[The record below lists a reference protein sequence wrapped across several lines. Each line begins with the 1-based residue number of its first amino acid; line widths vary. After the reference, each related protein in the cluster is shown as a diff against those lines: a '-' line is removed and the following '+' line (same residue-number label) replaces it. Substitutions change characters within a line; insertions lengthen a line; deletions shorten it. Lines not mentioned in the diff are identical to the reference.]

1 MSRSNRE
8 VYNSTRWRKLRE
20 EVLYENPFC
29 VRCEEMGILEPA
41 TVCDHALPIE
51 QGGAIWDR
59 NNLQGLCE
67 SCHNSKSGKE
77 AHNKYTKV
85 TVITGAPCSG
95 KTTLVKQIVKHGD
108 LVIDI
113 DKIFEALSFQDLY
126 EKDKTLIGIV
136 LDVRDFILNKLKQP
150 NKVKQCYLITTAN
163 NKDKLR
169 RLTQGL
175 NVVDI
180 KVMNV
185 DKTTCE
191 KRLQADTERND
202 KYVHQSN
209 IDRYF
214 GDDCEFF

>member
-20 EVLYENPFC
+20 QVLYGNPFC
-29 VRCEEMGILEPA
+29 VRCMDVGLLEPA
-41 TVCDHALPIE
+41 TVCDHVIPIE
-51 QGGAIWDR
+51 QGGEIWDI
-59 NNLQGLCE
+59 NNLQGLCK

-77 AHNKYTKV
+77 AHEKYTKIYV
-85 TVITGAPCSG
+85 VHGAPCSG
-95 KTTLVKQIVKHGD
+95 KTTKVKQAVRSGD

-126 EKDKTLIGIV
+126 KKDKTLVGMV
-136 LDVRDFILNKLKQP
+136 LDVRDFILFKLREP
-150 NKVKQCYLITTAN
+150 NKIKRCWLITTAN
-163 NKDKLR
+163 NQSKIDA
-169 RLTQGL
+169 LTKGL
-175 NVVDI
+175 NVVEQFHVI
-180 KVMNV
+180 A
-185 DKTTCE
+185 DKSTCE
-191 KRLQADTERND
+191 KYLQQDGTRKD